1 MYYKGCRENLKR
13 WSDEKEADEYTETLN
28 RIFEEVIGD
37 FLEDEDMCEYYQHV
51 MLEDLK
57 EIETTFNV
65 LKMDGVLPED
75 IEYLICEEGL
85 YLSGRVKQLYDDEP
99 RREYFVEWRP
109 THQYVI

>member
-13 WSDEKEADEYTETLN
+13 WGDEKEAEEYTDTLN

-85 YLSGRVKQLYDDEP
+85 YLSGRVKQVYDDEP

-109 THQYVI
+109 KHFIV